1 MRIDKYL
8 SNLKYGTRS
17 ELNTLIKKG
26 LVKVNGKVI
35 STNKYKIDPKTDK
48 IEFDNEEVVFHES
61 INIMLNKPEGYLSAN
76 KDSMHKVVV
85 DLIGDEFKRYD
96 LKIAGRL
103 DLNTSGLLILTTN
116 GHTAHLLTSPNS
128 KINKVYEALL
138 DKDIEDYNKLLD
150 GVLIK
155 DGNNDEYLAKAVK
168 IIRIEPYKFQI
179 TINEGKY
186 HQVRRMFLS
195 LNANVLKLK
204 RIKYGKL
211 ELGSLE
217 EGKYRLFSLEEII
230 WQI

>member
-26 LVKVNGKVI
+26 LVKVNDQVI
-35 STNKYKIDPKTDK
+35 FTNKYKIDPKTDK
-48 IEFDNEEVVFHES
+48 IEFDNEEVLFHES

-128 KINKVYEALL
+128 EINKVYEAVL
-138 DKDIEDYNKLLD
+138 DIDLNNYQELIN
-150 GVLIK
+150 GVIIK
-155 DGNNDEYLAKAVK
+155 DGNSEEYLAKAIEIVK
-168 IIRIEPYKFQI
+168 IEPFKFHI

-217 EGKYRLFSLEEII
+217 EGKYRIFDLEEII